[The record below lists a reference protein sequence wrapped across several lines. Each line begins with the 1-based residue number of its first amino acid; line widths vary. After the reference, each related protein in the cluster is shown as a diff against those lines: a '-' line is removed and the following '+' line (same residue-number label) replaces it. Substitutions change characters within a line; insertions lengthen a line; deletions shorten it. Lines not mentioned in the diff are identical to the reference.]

1 MFIPNMIGRYRFAQA
16 GISLIELIMF
26 MVIISVGLAGILS
39 VMTITTRASADPMLR
54 KQAIAIAESL
64 LEEIQLQP
72 FTFCDTDD
80 PQAATAIAA
89 VVGVPGAGCTA
100 ANTIEGFG
108 AGALE
113 SRGSTTAPYDNVYD
127 YSGAASGT
135 PTNLLPSPPGIVG
148 LDNVAIAGLND
159 YSATVTITQEAVG
172 PVPVVPA
179 DTVPADASLRI
190 DVQVRSGNNVDVT
203 LTGYRMRYAPNAMP

>member
-1 MFIPNMIGRYRFAQA
+1 MFIRSMGGQYRFAQA

-26 MVIISVGLAGILS
+26 IVIVSVGLAGILS
-39 VMTITTRASADPMLR
+39 VMNVTTRASADPMLR

-64 LEEIQLQP
+64 LEEIELQP
-72 FTFCDTDD
+72 FTFCDPDD
-80 PQAATAIAA
+80 PQAATATAA
-89 VVGVPGAGCTA
+89 VVGAPGVGCTA

-108 AGALE
+108 AGASE
-113 SRGSTTAPYDNVYD
+113 SRGSTTTPYDNVYD

-135 PTNLLPSPPGIVG
+135 PANLLPSPPGIVG

-172 PVPVVPA
+172 PA
-179 DTVPADASLRI
+179 VPADASLRI
-190 DVQVRSGNNVDVT
+190 DVRVQSGNNVDVT
-203 LTGYRMRYAPNAMP
+203 LTGYRMRYAPNTTP

>member
-1 MFIPNMIGRYRFAQA
+1 MFIHSMTGRYRFAQA

-26 MVIISVGLAGILS
+26 IVIISVGLAGILS
-39 VMTITTRASADPMLR
+39 VMTVTTRASADPMLR

-64 LEEIQLQP
+64 LEEIELQP
-72 FTFCDTDD
+72 FTFCDPDD
-80 PQAATAIAA
+80 PQAATATAA
-89 VVGVPGAGCTA
+89 VVGAPGVGCTA

-127 YSGAASGT
+127 YSGTTSGT

-172 PVPVVPA
+172 PVP
-179 DTVPADASLRI
+179 ADASLRI